1 MIDKNHSRAQQIGC
15 LGAIGIVAII
25 LYATAPLSGDFW
37 WSDAPR
43 HALNGIFV
51 KDLIAAHPFA
61 HPQAYAAAYYLQY
74 PALTILFY
82 PPLFYVVSA
91 AFFALFGN
99 SALVA
104 HLVVAVYYFALGC
117 GVFALGRL
125 WLRPLSALAAAIVLM
140 VLPDMALWGRQVMLE
155 IPMLACAV
163 WSAWFLL
170 RFGRTGRFGLLAAAL
185 LLFLAALYT
194 KQTAVFI
201 APAMGWYAIRARGW
215 SLLRRRRVWLAA
227 ALSLAALVPLI
238 VLTLKF
244 GAANVQSVV
253 GVADTPAARL
263 SLDNWAWYA
272 ARLPQMTGWIP
283 LGLAALF
290 VGLRL
295 MGRSRTMP
303 RRDFAFLLLWFVGGY
318 IFLSIVSLKE
328 TRHATLLLVPLALWI
343 GALLDGIL
351 ADGPRRAAAALLTA
365 GCLAFLLIFCPVP
378 FVSGYRQA
386 AQWVAKAAPPNSVIV
401 FSGKRDGSFIFAM
414 RTATG
419 RHDLWT
425 LRSDKLLLSIAVR
438 RQLGVRERHLGEAQ
452 IRDLLQRLNVR
463 YIVAQRDFWTDLP
476 EMRRF
481 QNVLDSSSFLEVA
494 RIPVHANVPVEDKQ
508 IRIYRSRLPPAPP
521 GAHITIGL
529 PIIGRSLSGTIG
541 K

>member
-1 MIDKNHSRAQQIGC
+1 MIGGNHTRVPYIGC
-15 LGAIGIVAII
+15 LGAIGIVAVI
-25 LYATAPLSGDFW
+25 LYATSPLTGDFW

-61 HPQAYAAAYYLQY
+61 HPQAYAANYYLQY

-82 PPLFYVVSA
+82 PPLFYAVSA
-91 AFFALFGN
+91 GFFALLGD
-99 SALVA
+99 SHAVA
-104 HLVVAVYYFALGC
+104 QSVVAVYYFALGC

-155 IPMLACAV
+155 IPMLACAS

-170 RFGRTGRFGLLAAAL
+170 RFGRTGRFSLLIGAV
-185 LLFLAALYT
+185 LLFLAAIYT
-194 KQTAVFI
+194 KQTVAFTV
-201 APAMGWYAIRARGW
+201 PAMGWYLIRSRGW
-215 SLLRRRRVWLAA
+215 ALLRQRRAWLTAG
-227 ALSLAALVPLI
+227 LALVALIPL
-238 VLTLKF
+238 VFLTLKF
-244 GAANVQSVV
+244 GGANIQSVV
-253 GVADTPAARL
+253 GVADTPASRF
-263 SLDNWAWYA
+263 SLENWVWYA
-272 ARLPQMTGWIP
+272 VRLPQMTGWVP
-283 LGLAALF
+283 LVMAALF
-290 VGLRL
+290 VALRL
-295 MGRSRTMP
+295 AGRSQTIA
-303 RRDFAFLLLWFVGGY
+303 RRDFEFLLLWFLGGY
-318 IFLSIVSLKE
+318 ILLSVVSLKE
-328 TRHATLLLVPLALWI
+328 TRHATLLLVPVALWI
-343 GALLDGIL
+343 GALLDGIM
-351 ADGPRRAAAALLTA
+351 ADGPRRAAATLVAG
-365 GCLAFLLIFCPVP
+365 GCLAFVLAFCPVP

-425 LRSDKLLLSIAVR
+425 LRSDKLLLDIAVR
-438 RQLGVRERHLGEAQ
+438 RQLGVRERHLSEAQ
-452 IRDLLQRLNVR
+452 IRALLQRLNVQ

-481 QNVLDSSSFLEVA
+481 QDVLDSASFREVA
-494 RIPVHANVPVEDKQ
+494 RLPVRANVPVEDKQ
-508 IRIYRSRLPPAPP
+508 IRIYRSLLPPAPP

-529 PIIGRSLSGTIG
+529 PIIGRSLSGAVG